1 MENVETV
8 EQSETP
14 PVRRGRPPRKPESV
28 REMDGQ
34 RGRVLYGAKAGQR
47 ILARPSGE
55 KMVKDNM
62 SGRMVPTVVNGIWIV
77 LEKGYVKRIVT
88 ENTETSIVKR
98 RMLKECGV
106 IDFDVW
112 FDNIKGQDDLTEAD
126 REDMW
131 KHLTRLPSRS
141 SLGRP
146 AILSGFGKTYGTI
159 DQIDSLEF
167 GISGT
172 PKGERKKQVID
183 LTNEE

>member
-1 MENVETV
+1 
-8 EQSETP
+8 
-14 PVRRGRPPRKPESV
+14 
-28 REMDGQ
+28 
-34 RGRVLYGAKAGQR
+34 
-47 ILARPSGE
+47 
-55 KMVKDNM
+55 
-62 SGRMVPTVVNGIWIV
+62 
-77 LEKGYVKRIVT
+77 
-88 ENTETSIVKR
+88 
-98 RMLKECGV
+98 MLKECGV

-126 REDMW
+126 REEMW